1 MLVMSL
7 EFFRYLSLVNK
18 LKLLQSKRGVGICGI
33 KNYVTCERKPIQ
45 NFNYMQTNRIAEKCV
60 ARSTDFLLWFQVQ
73 YWDDGTGFHAAG
85 NNLPGLYAELPKPV
99 QDTPEVMAAK
109 EQHFQ
114 LFQQAL
120 AAAVAS
126 TDEASISSLKPQQT
140 HPKQEHEDKGVV
152 VESDDISTVADEDLK
167 DLTRYPN
174 LQMFPQHLFDPTHVH
189 DANREAVIVD
199 NPDISSDT
207 FENSL
212 RAAKTLQVKTGMLP
226 AAVSDVVEQPRVPG
240 GFFYSFR
247 YPVPLYMQVRTKEE
261 DKNDNEKR
269 KGAANAKD
277 GLSVSQ
283 KAALF
288 GAIPVAAVHD
298 TQVPP
303 HLKDSIKNHQVMP
316 LYIETSGARK

>member
-1 MLVMSL
+1 M
-7 EFFRYLSLVNK
+7 
-18 LKLLQSKRGVGICGI
+18 
-33 KNYVTCERKPIQ
+33 
-45 NFNYMQTNRIAEKCV
+45 
-60 ARSTDFLLWFQVQ
+60 ARSTDFLLRFQVQ
-73 YWDDGTGFHAAG
+73 YWDDGTGFHVAG
-85 NNLPGLYAELPKPV
+85 NNLPGLYTEVPKPV

-126 TDEASISSLKPQQT
+126 RDEASIDSLKPQQT
-140 HPKQEHEDKGVV
+140 HPQQEHEDKGVV
-152 VESDDISTVADEDLK
+152 VESDDDSTVADDDLR

-207 FENSL
+207 FENGL
-212 RAAKTLQVKTGMLP
+212 RAAKTLQAKP
-226 AAVSDVVEQPRVPG
+226 AAVADGVEQPRVPG

-247 YPVPLYMQVRTKEE
+247 YPVPLYVQVRTRET
-261 DKNDNEKR
+261 DKNDDEKK
-269 KGAANAKD
+269 KGGASAKD

-283 KAALF
+283 KAVLF

-298 TQVPP
+298 VQVPP
-303 HLKDSIKNHQVMP
+303 HLKDSIKNYQVMP

>member
-1 MLVMSL
+1 MA
-7 EFFRYLSLVNK
+7 
-18 LKLLQSKRGVGICGI
+18 
-33 KNYVTCERKPIQ
+33 P
-45 NFNYMQTNRIAEKCV
+45 
-60 ARSTDFLLWFQVQ
+60 STDLLLWFQVQ

-85 NNLPGLYAELPKPV
+85 NNLPGLYAEVPKPV
-99 QDTPEVMAAK
+99 QDTPEVMEAK
-109 EQHFQ
+109 RQHFQ

-120 AAAVAS
+120 AAAVTS

-140 HPKQEHEDKGVV
+140 HPQQEHEDKGVV
-152 VESDDISTVADEDLK
+152 VESDDVSTVADDDLR

-189 DANREAVIVD
+189 DASRDAVIVD
-199 NPDISSDT
+199 NPDISSDA
-207 FENSL
+207 FDNSL
-212 RAAKTLQVKTGMLP
+212 RAAKTLQVKTGVLP
-226 AAVSDVVEQPRVPG
+226 AAVSDGVEQPRVPG

-269 KGAANAKD
+269 KGVANAKD

-303 HLKDSIKNHQVMP
+303 YLKDSIKNYQVMP

>member
-1 MLVMSL
+1 LV
-7 EFFRYLSLVNK
+7 
-18 LKLLQSKRGVGICGI
+18 
-33 KNYVTCERKPIQ
+33 
-45 NFNYMQTNRIAEKCV
+45 
-60 ARSTDFLLWFQVQ
+60 RSTVLFLCFQVQ

-85 NNLPGLYAELPKPV
+85 NNLPGIYAEVPKPV

-109 EQHFQ
+109 EQHLQ

-126 TDEASISSLKPQQT
+126 TSETTPISNLKPQQT
-140 HPKQEHEDKGVV
+140 DSQQEDEHKGVE
-152 VESDDISTVADEDLK
+152 VESDDVSTVADDDLR

-174 LQMFPQHLFDPTHVH
+174 LQMFPQNLFDPTHVH

-199 NPDISSDT
+199 NPDMSSDT
-207 FENSL
+207 FENNL
-212 RAAKTLQVKTGMLP
+212 RAAKTLQVKPGVSR
-226 AAVSDVVEQPRVPG
+226 AGVSDGVEQPQIPG

-247 YPVPLYMQVRTKEE
+247 YPVPLYVQVRTMEA
-261 DKNDNEKR
+261 DKNNNEK
-269 KGAANAKD
+269 KTGAASAKD

-298 TQVPP
+298 AQVPP
-303 HLKDSIKNHQVMP
+303 HLKESIKNYQVMP
-316 LYIETSGARK
+316 LYVETSGARK